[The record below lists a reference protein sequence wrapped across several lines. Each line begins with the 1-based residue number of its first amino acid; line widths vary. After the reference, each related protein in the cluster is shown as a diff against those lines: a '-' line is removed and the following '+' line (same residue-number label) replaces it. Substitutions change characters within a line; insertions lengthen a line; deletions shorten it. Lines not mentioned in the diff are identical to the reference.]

1 MIKAVF
7 FDLDGTLVDTH
18 RANYDAYGRALSEVG
33 VDLTYEEF
41 QKSIGHQ
48 ANTFLRWFAPG
59 LSDEVYQQIARRK
72 AELYQ
77 ETAKESVANVHLI
90 DHLQY
95 LQKSH
100 KIVLVTT
107 AKRQNAMAVL
117 RHHGLVKSFD
127 HIISAEDVSVSKP
140 SAECYELALKICNIK
155 PTEALAFED
164 SQPGVEAAEKAGI
177 PVIAVNDFSTP
188 L

>member
-18 RANYDAYGRALSEVG
+18 HANYSAYSQALCEIG
-33 VDLTYEEF
+33 VELTYEAF
-41 QKSIGHQ
+41 QTSIGHQ

-59 LSDEVYQQIARRK
+59 LSDEVYQQIAQRK

-77 ETAKESVANVHLI
+77 ETAKESVANVHLV
-90 DHLQY
+90 DHLHY
-95 LQKSH
+95 LKKSH
-100 KIVLVTT
+100 KIILVTT

-117 RHHGLVKSFD
+117 RYHGLADSFD
-127 HIISAEDVSVSKP
+127 HIISAEDVSISKP
-140 SAECYELALKICNIK
+140 SAECYKLALKICDIK

-188 L
+188 

>member
-1 MIKAVF
+1 MIKAIF

-18 RANYDAYGRALSEVG
+18 RANYLAYSRALESVG
-33 VDLTYEEF
+33 VQLTYDEF
-41 QKSIGHQ
+41 RKSIGHQ

-59 LSDEVYQQIARRK
+59 RSEEEYRQIAQRK

-77 ETAKESVANVHLI
+77 ETAKESIANVHLI
-90 DHLQY
+90 DHLHY
-95 LQKSH
+95 LEKGH
-100 KIVLVTT
+100 KIILVTT

-117 RHHGLVKSFD
+117 RHHRLTESFD
-127 HIISAEDVSVSKP
+127 HIISAENVKVSKP
-140 SAECYELALKICNIK
+140 SAECYLLALKICGVK

-177 PVIAVNDFSTP
+177 PVIAVTDFST